1 MTVRKMLQLGLV
13 AGLVVAL
20 VGCASTG
27 NNENTKKGA
36 TVGALLGAAAGA
48 VIGYQG
54 DHSGGAL
61 RGALAGAAVGG
72 AVGAGVGAY
81 QDKQQAELERRL
93 AEERARNQVEIERMQ
108 NEVLK
113 VTLDSSVSFDFD
125 SAAIKPAFE
134 PTLNKVADVLARY
147 DRTEIVVVGHTDSIG
162 SESYNQRLSEDR
174 AVSVASYLTARG
186 VAGRRMQTRG
196 QGEMSPRASNDTPQ
210 GQAANRRVELYVV
223 PHNDIQ

>member
-1 MTVRKMLQLGLV
+1 MNVRRSLASVLLVAVSLGL
-13 AGLVVAL
+13 AA
-20 VGCASTG
+20 CATTG

-108 NEVLK
+108 NEILK

-125 SAAIKPAFE
+125 SAAIKSTFE

-174 AVSVASYLTARG
+174 ALSVASYLTARG
-186 VAGRRMQTRG
+186 VAGNRMQTRG
-196 QGEMSPRASNDTPQ
+196 QGEQSPRASNDTPQ